1 MQICWK
7 LGIFNGIYPFSAR
20 KPQNPGWHRDDENDD
35 KDDDNDD
42 DKGEDDDGDEGNDK
56 NVGDGDDEDKDDK
69 WRPTS
74 TT

>member
-35 KDDDNDD
+35 DDKDDDNDD
-42 DKGEDDDGDEGNDK
+42 DKGEDDDGD
-56 NVGDGDDEDKDDK
+56 GDDDDDDE

-74 TT
+74 AT